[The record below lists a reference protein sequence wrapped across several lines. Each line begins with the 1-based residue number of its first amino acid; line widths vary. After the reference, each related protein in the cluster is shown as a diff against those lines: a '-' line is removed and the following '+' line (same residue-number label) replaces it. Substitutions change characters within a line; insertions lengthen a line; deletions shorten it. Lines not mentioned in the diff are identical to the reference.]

1 MSLSALNH
9 SAGRAFLWALF
20 TSTALFSTV
29 SAWPNYNLHNSRHAK
44 RQSFGDDAPSGGSED
59 DPSFNEEYDF
69 IIAGG
74 GTAGLVLANRLTESG
89 GFSVLVLEAGPTP
102 EQVRAYESPGGNQF
116 IKGSVLDWGIDTQPQ
131 KHLNNRTLQYLRGR
145 TLGGSSTTNGLYY
158 ARGSSVV
165 YDQWAALG
173 NPGWSWNETYDLF
186 RKSTKMNPPNSTDEL
201 AAFSQDFKTFD
212 ASAYGGGPLELGFQ
226 GYVPPST
233 DGFIVACSEALGIPI
248 VQDLNTGDAVGIKH
262 GTATVNNR
270 LRRSGSYDSFYQQAR
285 NRTNLRVLHDA
296 PVTGI
301 VMSTPPAG
309 KARSS
314 NSTANPRALG
324 VSYIDQR
331 TGFVS
336 QAKARNEVIVS
347 MGAFHSPQLLMVSG
361 IGPADELEKVGIEPV
376 VVNENIGQNLND
388 HSVFSIMARAMP
400 NASTTEM
407 SSSPENLREAQ
418 TLFYTNLTGPYTAP
432 SGITNGFQ
440 RLTEQ
445 QLRDINASA
454 VIDAGLAD
462 QAHIEYLFE
471 SVWYPWIP
479 TPYWAPLPNESYIS
493 VTASSMVQLSRGTV
507 TLRTASM
514 SDKPLVDS
522 NYYSDPTDGA
532 IGIASFKF
540 LREIL
545 RHPALQ
551 QFTIGDYNGEV
562 SPGPAVADDDD
573 EAILEYIK
581 ANTIPNW
588 HATGTNQMLPLENGG
603 VVNPRLQVYGVDALR
618 VIDCSIVPVLPDVNI
633 LASIY
638 MIAEK
643 GAEMIKE
650 DWEDIGYEAG
660 NK

>member
-1 MSLSALNH
+1 MRHTSARQASIWTL
-9 SAGRAFLWALF
+9 LYV
-20 TSTALFSTV
+20 STLFSAV

-44 RQSFGDDAPSGGSED
+44 RQSPGDNSLSGGAEG
-59 DPSFNEEYDF
+59 PEFNEEYDF

-89 GFSVLVLEAGPTP
+89 RFSVLVLEAGPSP
-102 EQVRAYESPGGNQF
+102 EQVRAYESPDGNQF
-116 IKGSVLDWGIDTQPQ
+116 IKGSVIDWGIDTQPQ
-131 KHLNNRTLQYLRGR
+131 RHLNNRTLQYLRGR

-158 ARGSSVV
+158 ARGSASV
-165 YDQWAALG
+165 YDQWAELG
-173 NPGWSWNETYDLF
+173 NPGWGWDDTYDLF

-233 DGFIVACSEALGIPI
+233 DGFIIACSETMDIPI
-248 VQDLNTGDAVGIKH
+248 VQDLNAGDGVGIKH
-262 GTATVNNR
+262 GTATVNNM

-285 NRTNLRVLHDA
+285 NRTNLRVLNDA

-301 VMSTPPAG
+301 VMSTPATG
-309 KARSS
+309 NTTFS

-324 VSYIDQR
+324 VSYINQM

-336 QAKARNEVIVS
+336 QARARNEVIVS

-361 IGPADELEKVGIEPV
+361 IGRAAELEKVGIEPIV
-376 VVNENIGQNLND
+376 INENVGQNLND
-388 HSVFSIMARAMP
+388 HSVFSIMARAEP
-400 NASTTEM
+400 YASTSEM
-407 SSSPENLREAQ
+407 SSSPKNLREAQ

-440 RLTEQ
+440 KLTEQ

-454 VIDAGLAD
+454 IIDAGLAN
-462 QAHIEYLFE
+462 QTHIEYLFE

-479 TPYWAPLPNESYIS
+479 TPFWAPLPNESYIS

-522 NYYSDPTDGA
+522 NYYADITDGA

-551 QFTIGDYNGEV
+551 EFTIGDFGGEV

-603 VVNPRLQVYGVDALR
+603 VVSPRLQVYGVDALR
-618 VIDCSIVPVLPDVNI
+618 VIDCSIMPVLPDVNI
-633 LASIY
+633 LAAVY

-650 DWEDIGYEAG
+650 DWKDTGYEERR
-660 NK
+660 K